1 MPVANYGEHVALF
14 IETNIVKYSTEIELY
29 TLVVKNKQDYMRIG
43 SLSKAACK
51 NNDKLFGGYFVFA
64 DNITVN
70 GGMSEFIDRT
80 KTDFNGNG
88 SQGFC
93 GVIDGRGYV
102 ISGLTKTTD
111 NGNAFI
117 SVMHTDGVLKIS
129 AL

>member
-1 MPVANYGEHVALF
+1 M
-14 IETNIVKYSTEIELY
+14 S
-29 TLVVKNKQDYMRIG
+29 IG

-102 ISGLTKTTD
+102 TMTQSLPEDAAKMSAITALWAKLLQNRIRG
-111 NGNAFI
+111 FI
-117 SVMHTDGVLKIS
+117 PNWHIWD
-129 AL
+129 

>member
-1 MPVANYGEHVALF
+1 
-14 IETNIVKYSTEIELY
+14 
-29 TLVVKNKQDYMRIG
+29 
-43 SLSKAACK
+43 
-51 NNDKLFGGYFVFA
+51 
-64 DNITVN
+64 
-70 GGMSEFIDRT
+70 MSEFIDRT

-117 SVMHTDGVLKIS
+117 SVMHTDGVLKNLGFIHS
-129 AL
+129 EFENQRRKFRRL